1 MTEENSRTVE
11 ITEYEL
17 RAITNCF
24 TGFLE
29 MTRFRAQGLDPGEA
43 AAIAN
48 QTNHIDAF
56 LAKCTHAFKH
66 NRPVRKSSIIALDG
80 GRF

>member
-11 ITEYEL
+11 ITEHEL
-17 RAITNCF
+17 RAVTNCF
-24 TGFLE
+24 MGFLE
-29 MTRFRAQGLDPGEA
+29 MTRFRAQGLAPEDA
-43 AAIAN
+43 AAVAN

-66 NRPVRKSSIIALDG
+66 NKPVRKSQIIALDG